1 MISSSCLKA
10 SVMVIS
16 PHGAPPVFAAI
27 LRDVNFF
34 LIIYNFFVLLSVI
47 NVFYSKNEKKMK
59 KAIFL
64 ATMMFASATVFGMN
78 PSSRGFNRE
87 EKVQK
92 EEFNQLMKAV
102 KSNKPEKV
110 KEIIGKHEEFNQLM
124 EATKGNRNPYLTKLV
139 NFSEN
144 GLFPLLIAV
153 QNENK
158 EIVEYLV
165 DHGAKVNQDNL
176 YGQTPLSEAAQNGN
190 KEIAKYLIDHG
201 ANVKTL
207 LFLAA
212 QKEDE
217 EIVKCLIDCGVS
229 IDIVDRYGQTLLS
242 WATKNGSE
250 GIVKCLVDNGADVNK
265 ENDYGPT
272 TLFRATR
279 TKIVDK
285 RVRTPLFGAVKN
297 GNKEIV
303 KYLVEKGADVNKENI
318 YGETP
323 LLFAVSAGAAQW
335 IGGNPLLSAV
345 QKRNKEIVE
354 YLVDHGADVNKAD
367 SSGTTPLHLA
377 AKSRNKSLIE
387 YLIEKG
393 ADINSKNEIKKTPL
407 SCAIEYYTK
416 DLSVLTYLLDKGAD
430 PNIGNSLEQ
439 AVRNACLFG
448 DTRTLEYLIN
458 YGADKEKMLSEA
470 IREKSVT
477 ITKLLLDRGADPTK
491 ELTRLRRSLSL
502 MEKLL
507 EDYEPEESK
516 EKRKIELMQEVNE
529 EKQKEKEKF
538 LLQAVTIGDS
548 EFVKV
553 LTKDGITEE
562 KRNVYLS
569 IARKKLPKSSDKK
582 VNSLYEEIIDILSKT
597 QTKESDERKS

>member
-1 MISSSCLKA
+1 
-10 SVMVIS
+10 
-16 PHGAPPVFAAI
+16 
-27 LRDVNFF
+27 
-34 LIIYNFFVLLSVI
+34 
-47 NVFYSKNEKKMK
+47 MK

-201 ANVKTL
+201 ANVETL

-242 WATKNGSE
+242 WAAKNGSE
-250 GIVKCLVDNGADVNK
+250 EIVRCLVDHGADVNK

-272 TLFRATR
+272 RLSQVTRAGINYGPTSLSKATR
-279 TKIVDK
+279 AGIVDK

-335 IGGNPLLSAV
+335 IGGNLLLSAV

-416 DLSVLTYLLDKGAD
+416 DPSVLTYLLDKGAD

-491 ELTRLRRSLSL
+491 ELTRQRRSLSL

-582 VNSLYEEIIDILSKT
+582 VKSLYEEIIDILSKT
-597 QTKESDERKS
+597 QTKESDKQKS